1 MPSTVSRFKSL
12 VDQLDGV
19 GAEVKEH
26 DKTMNSL
33 LNNLLETWEI
43 NVKAWIEQSLPLSI
57 MIAKMRHEE
66 NNMKGSETT
75 TLALDVNST
84 MKKSKFKSKCFFSIV
99 SWPHGQGL

>member
-1 MPSTVSRFKSL
+1 MSSAVSRFKSL

-43 NVKAWIEQSLPLSI
+43 NVKSL
-57 MIAKMRHEE
+57 
-66 NNMKGSETT
+66 
-75 TLALDVNST
+75 D
-84 MKKSKFKSKCFFSIV
+84 
-99 SWPHGQGL
+99 

>member
-43 NVKAWIEQSLPLSI
+43 NVKAWIEQSSSFYYDSQNETRG
-57 MIAKMRHEE
+57 KY
-66 NNMKGSETT
+66 GSEG
-75 TLALDVNST
+75 A
-84 MKKSKFKSKCFFSIV
+84 
-99 SWPHGQGL
+99 